1 MRSFSRKFAIVS
13 AAAAITIVIAHAAS
27 AQPDPRSKPAA
38 PATPVIVKGKVYAV
52 PTIRFIGGDD
62 SERSIK
68 VDPKINI
75 SLCVAQG
82 NVKVSGW
89 ERNEVRVFVTSG
101 TTIGFR
107 VQQKN
112 QKTGDPVWIMIMPDN
127 GEKNKYIPSGEC
139 ISGDEI
145 EIDAPVNATLNLK
158 GREIS
163 TVVDGIRRV
172 GIKNAG
178 GDISLRNITD
188 GINATTYRG
197 DLTVEQSSGAMNLEN
212 TSGNIL
218 AFDASPSEI
227 GDIFRAKTTSG
238 SISVQKIAHR
248 QIEVNSISGTV
259 AYNGEILNGGSYRFG
274 TSNGSIKLSLP
285 ETTSCLVEA
294 SYGFG
299 AFWSDIPYKL
309 ATENITPGPVKSIVA
324 TLGKGGEATLR
335 LTTNNGSISIKK
347 Q

>member
-1 MRSFSRKFAIVS
+1 MIFIRRKLAIVS
-13 AAAAITIVIAHAAS
+13 AAAAITIAVGHTAS
-27 AQPDPRSKPAA
+27 AQPEPRSKPA
-38 PATPVIVKGKVYAV
+38 PPVIVKGQAPLAPRMPY
-52 PTIRFIGGDD
+52 FGGDD
-62 SERSIK
+62 SERAIK
-68 VDPKINI
+68 VDPNINI

-89 ERNEVRVFVTSG
+89 DRNEVRVLVTSG

-107 VQQKN
+107 VQQKS

-127 GEKNKYIPSGEC
+127 GEKNKFIPSGEC

-145 EIDAPVNATLNLK
+145 EIDAPANATLNLK

-172 GIKNAG
+172 SIHNAG
-178 GDISLRNITD
+178 GSIAVRNVSD
-188 GINATTYRG
+188 GVTATTYRG
-197 DLTVEQSSGAMNLEN
+197 DLTVEQSGGAMNLEN

-218 AFDASPSEI
+218 AFDAGPSEI

-238 SISVQKIAHR
+238 SISVEKIAHR
-248 QIEVNSISGTV
+248 QIEVTSISGTV

-285 ETTSCLVEA
+285 ESSSCMLSA

-299 AFWSDIPYKL
+299 AFSSDIPYKL
-309 ATENITPGPVKSIVA
+309 ATENISPGPVKSIVA
-324 TLGKGGEATLR
+324 TLGKGGDATLR

-347 Q
+347 RQ